1 MDKRAVF
8 FTLDAIIATFT
19 AIILLGI
26 IFFYFDLVDIRDM
39 GDNELLEYS
48 RSVVSVMEE
57 NGDLADTVVTGS
69 NESVLNFLANYTKTS
84 TCFNLTFYDS
94 SMTDLGISFLK
105 RGCEEVADEKDVVRR
120 SFVVQDSVYLVK
132 MEAYYE

>member
-8 FTLDAIIATFT
+8 FTLDAIIATFA

-26 IFFYFDLVDIRDM
+26 IFSYLDIVDIRDV

-48 RSVVSVMEE
+48 RSVLSVMEE
-57 NGDLADTVVTGS
+57 NGNLADTMDTGS
-69 NESVLNFLANYTKTS
+69 NESVLNFLANYTKIS

-94 SMTDLGISFLK
+94 DQSDLGISFLK
-105 RGCEEVADEKDVVRR
+105 RGCESVADEKDVVRR